1 MTEFSWITAALV
13 FFTYVLIDILYA
25 WYVIAVGKRQA
36 GIAAVTSSLL
46 YSLAAYGVLTYS
58 KNIVYIGFLAVGAFL
73 GTYIVVKFKK

>member
-1 MTEFSWITAALV
+1 MNEFSWTTAALI

-36 GIAAVTSSLL
+36 GVAAVSSSLL

-58 KNIVYIGFLAVGAFL
+58 KNITYIAFLAAGAFL
-73 GTYIVVKFKK
+73 GTYIVVKLKK